1 MSVCLTPSHPHP
13 VSRFPPDIL
22 WGKLKAGVD
31 NSKPTPADEAA
42 SRPAAG
48 LSATPPAGLPPPPQ
62 QPRTGSPPDSGA
74 SSLTP
79 CSSLPPSASPT
90 LTEAFGL
97 ATPPLG
103 GGYSL
108 GSSSCGGSS
117 RSPSPLSL
125 LQAAA
130 AASGKPFAGKPVDL
144 WSKADVAD
152 WLESLNLAEHRDAFL
167 DNEIE
172 GAHLAS
178 LRKEDLIDLG
188 VTRVG
193 HRMNIERALKLL
205 TDR

>member
-1 MSVCLTPSHPHP
+1 
-13 VSRFPPDIL
+13 
-22 WGKLKAGVD
+22 
-31 NSKPTPADEAA
+31 
-42 SRPAAG
+42 
-48 LSATPPAGLPPPPQ
+48 
-62 QPRTGSPPDSGA
+62 
-74 SSLTP
+74 
-79 CSSLPPSASPT
+79 
-90 LTEAFGL
+90 
-97 ATPPLG
+97 
-103 GGYSL
+103 
-108 GSSSCGGSS
+108 
-117 RSPSPLSL
+117 
-125 LQAAA
+125 
-130 AASGKPFAGKPVDL
+130 VDL

>member
-1 MSVCLTPSHPHP
+1 MTSNPRC
-13 VSRFPPDIL
+13 VSCR
-22 WGKLKAGVD
+22 
-31 NSKPTPADEAA
+31 TPADEAS

-48 LSATPPAGLPPPPQ
+48 LSGPPPASLPPPPHQ
-62 QPRTGSPPDSGA
+62 QPRAGSPPDSAA

-130 AASGKPFAGKPVDL
+130 ASSGKPFAGKPVEL
-144 WSKADVAD
+144 WSKGDVAD
-152 WLESLNLAEHRDAFL
+152 WLASLNLAEHRHAFL